1 MSRVLRLPF
10 GILIGLAGA
19 ATGVVVLLVAGVQAG
34 RGASLI
40 ADAGARMLPHGLAG
54 GTGLSPAAAY
64 LIVHTAFYLAAGLAA
79 VMLARVADRFPP
91 VMTALVFVMIIVEF
105 GFLVF
110 STETVAQHRIDGFA
124 WGAFLV
130 AHGAADLVF
139 ALLLLWAHPSLLRE
153 LREGYEV

>member
-1 MSRVLRLPF
+1 MPRRLRWPS
-10 GILIGLAGA
+10 GILIGLVGA
-19 ATGVVVLLVAGVQAG
+19 ATGVVVLLAAGYLTG
-34 RGASLI
+34 RGTSLI
-40 ADAGARMLPHGLAG
+40 ADAGASILPQGLAA

-64 LIVHTAFYLAAGLAA
+64 LIVHTAFYLAAGMAA
-79 VMLARVADRFPP
+79 VILARVADRFPP

-110 STETVAQHRIDGFA
+110 STETVAQHCINGFA

-130 AHGAADLVF
+130 AHGVADVVF
-139 ALLLLWAHPSLLRE
+139 VLLLLRAHPSLLRE

>member
-1 MSRVLRLPF
+1 MSRVLRWPS
-10 GILIGLAGA
+10 GILIGLVGA
-19 ATGVVVLLVAGVQAG
+19 AIGVGVLLIAGILTG

-40 ADAGARMLPHGLAG
+40 ADAGARILPHDLAA

-64 LIVHTAFYLAAGLAA
+64 LIVHTAFYLAAGIVA
-79 VMLARVADRFPP
+79 VILARVADRFPP
-91 VMTALVFVMIIVEF
+91 IMTALVLVMIIVEF

-110 STETVAQHRIDGFA
+110 STETVAQHRIDRFA

-139 ALLLLWAHPSLLRE
+139 VLLLVWAHPSLLRD
-153 LREGYEV
+153 LREGYQV